1 MRLLLASVAVLA
13 VMTGCARTDAKQ
25 ESELLLTWPTGEVQ
39 LVAAYA
45 VESSPIDLPAYRLFD
60 PPKVLVYS
68 DGRVIADASRE
79 LSLAN
84 KELSDLVHAL
94 RRDLDGLGPVA
105 RARTNIMDADTTVLR
120 VRMADGE
127 LYSVDA
133 YALGDRH
140 PDRLRDALA
149 QFVEAEQSRRP

>member
-1 MRLLLASVAVLA
+1 
-13 VMTGCARTDAKQ
+13 
-25 ESELLLTWPTGEVQ
+25 
-39 LVAAYA
+39 
-45 VESSPIDLPAYRLFD
+45 
-60 PPKVLVYS
+60 
-68 DGRVIADASRE
+68 
-79 LSLAN
+79 
-84 KELSDLVHAL
+84 
-94 RRDLDGLGPVA
+94 
-105 RARTNIMDADTTVLR
+105 MDADTTVLR